1 MQRNAYRRKLLPDYR
16 APAILQLWYVPVL
29 GTVYLGWS
37 SASELAFSHAAL
49 KHRLAQRPSGLFRFK
64 GFVAHDQ
71 TSSWEVQCVGPSVG
85 IKPLKVAQQTR
96 VVGIGLQSQITAD
109 QIDAWW
115 HD

>member
-1 MQRNAYRRKLLPDYR
+1 M
-16 APAILQLWYVPVL
+16 PVL
-29 GTVYLGWS
+29 GTAYLGWS
-37 SASELAFSHAAL
+37 SARELAFSHAAL
-49 KHRLAQRPSGLFRFK
+49 KHRLEQRPSGLFRFK

-115 HD
+115 QD